1 MEFRILGPLEV
12 RSERGVVTVAGGKP
26 AAVLAVLLLHAN
38 KPVSAGDLAIAL
50 WGEDAPGGA
59 VKTVQVHVSRLRKAL
74 GGPDI
79 LSTTSAGYCL
89 NVRPGQLDAERFA
102 EMVDEAR
109 RTLEKGDAAEAA
121 AVLREA
127 LMLWRG
133 PPLADFVSEP
143 FAPAEIARLEEQRL
157 AALET
162 RVEADLAVGRH
173 GEVVAEL
180 QHLVAEHP
188 TREQLV
194 AQLMLALYRCGRQ
207 AEALEAYRAAR
218 QVLVEEI
225 GVEPSP
231 ALRDLQGAV
240 LRQDPTLDAPAPAE
254 LPTAL
259 DPVTAT
265 PLVGRDAELAT
276 LRERWES
283 ARSGSGAVIEITGG
297 RGSGKTGS
305 RPSWPAPSTA
315 AAPRCCPPR
324 APGLRAR
331 CSRRRPAPRE
341 TRGPTLLVLDD
352 ADQAA
357 AEVRVELGD
366 QLRAVARGPVLVLV
380 TGDDAEALHDLGA
393 EDTLVLT
400 PLDRAAVREIA
411 LVYAPAHPE
420 DDVPDDWLLEASA
433 GSPRRVHELASQWA
447 RREAARRVSA
457 VAGRAAAGRAD
468 LRSIESE
475 LAGNV
480 VELEAARERVARIG
494 DDEETV
500 LCPFKGLASFEV
512 SDAPYFFG
520 RERLVAQLIARL
532 VGAPVL
538 GVIGP
543 SGSGKSSAVQA
554 GLLPALAAGVLPG
567 SEHWHQIVIRPGE
580 QPMRALRRRH
590 RGRRGRGE
598 IRARGRPVRGG
609 LHRVP
614 RRGAARGVHR
624 RARAARAR
632 ERHPRPRDPRRP
644 VRPLRRVSG
653 AGAPCSPP
661 TRCWSGRCAAT
672 SCCARSSAP
681 PSAPD
686 CASSPR
692 SPTRCW
698 PTSKASPVR
707 SRSCRP
713 RCSSCGSSARDAA

>member
-1 MEFRILGPLEV
+1 
-12 RSERGVVTVAGGKP
+12 
-26 AAVLAVLLLHAN
+26 
-38 KPVSAGDLAIAL
+38 
-50 WGEDAPGGA
+50 
-59 VKTVQVHVSRLRKAL
+59 
-74 GGPDI
+74 
-79 LSTTSAGYCL
+79 
-89 NVRPGQLDAERFA
+89 
-102 EMVDEAR
+102 
-109 RTLEKGDAAEAA
+109 
-121 AVLREA
+121 
-127 LMLWRG
+127 MLWRG

-240 LRQDPTLDAPAPAE
+240 LQQDPTLDAPAPAE

-276 LRERWES
+276 LRDRWES
-283 ARSGSGAVIEITGG
+283 ARSGCGAVIEMTGG
-297 RGSGKTGS
+297 RGSGKTRIAAELAGAVH
-305 RPSWPAPSTA
+305 RRGAAVLYAAGTGPARALFEA
-315 AAPRCCPPR
+315 AAR
-324 APGLRAR
+324 A
-331 CSRRRPAPRE
+331 RE

-352 ADQAA
+352 ADQADS
-357 AEVRVELGD
+357 EVRVELGD

-380 TGDDAEALHDLGA
+380 IGDDAKALHDLGA

-411 LVYAPAHPE
+411 LLYAPAHPE

-580 QPMRALRRRH
+580 QPMRALRRATAGVEDAGRFVLAVDQFEEVFTACRDEEQRAEFIAELARLAH
-590 RGRRGRGE
+590 ANGILVLAIRADQYGHCAEYPELASLLAANQVLVGAMRRDELLRAVECPAERAGLRVEPALADALLADVEGEPGALPLLSAALLELWQQREGRRLTKASYERTG
-598 IRARGRPVRGG
+598 
-609 LHRVP
+609 
-614 RRGAARGVHR
+614 GVHGAV
-624 RARAARAR
+624 ARLGEDAFRKLDADQQVTA
-632 ERHPRPRDPRRP
+632 
-644 VRPLRRVSG
+644 RRVLMALVTEGSTRHG
-653 AGAPCSPP
+653 RAP
-661 TRCWSGRCAAT
+661 
-672 SCCARSSAP
+672 AR
-681 PSAPD
+681 PS
-686 CASSPR
+686 
-692 SPTRCW
+692 T
-698 PTSKASPVR
+698 
-707 SRSCRP
+707 
-713 RCSSCGSSARDAA
+713 